1 MERSAADDLDEL
13 ARRGA
18 HWAGWTSGADPPE
31 DGRMYGE
38 PLGSDA
44 LYREAMALPDD
55 ERATLAV
62 RLLAS
67 VDEPAVDDSLESYTA
82 WLRDIEQGLDALVS
96 GEDPG
101 EDWDDVYKDLAAD
114 YNVE

>member
-1 MERSAADDLDEL
+1 
-13 ARRGA
+13 
-18 HWAGWTSGADPPE
+18 
-31 DGRMYGE
+31 MYRV
-38 PLGSDA
+38 PMGSDA
-44 LYREAMALPDD
+44 VYREAMGLPDD

-67 VDEPAVDDSLESYTA
+67 VDEPAVDDSVESYTA
-82 WLRDIEQGLDALVS
+82 WLRDIEQRLDALAS

-101 EDWDDVYKDLAAD
+101 EDWDDVYKDLVTE